1 MIKKLISDFAV
12 FFPKLLRLLPIND
25 VQEKLYFTEQWM
37 LLDEFSDLR
46 SYGSLGPM
54 KGNRIKQSHDDEID
68 EEEEPSLKTILANV
82 D

>member
-1 MIKKLISDFAV
+1 MF
-12 FFPKLLRLLPIND
+12 
-25 VQEKLYFTEQWM
+25 
-37 LLDEFSDLR
+37 LDEFSDLR
-46 SYGSLGPM
+46 SYGFLGPM

>member
-54 KGNRIKQSHDDEID
+54 EGNRIKQSHDDEID

-82 D
+82 G